1 MIAWLEI
8 GGGDAVVR
16 AYYRDASARD
26 HLQPALTHPW
36 LVSLSA
42 IRRGV
47 SIPGVDGLASLSA
60 SMTAT
65 LDNGGGQ
72 VTAIMGQ
79 RPPLRMPARVM
90 TPSGEIFRGLVTG
103 VQLGEVAQLDLQA
116 GLDRPLTDTLPLR
129 KSTVWGGFRD
139 VRTLPWGYGYV
150 TVTPIQYSDDQRVFL
165 LLDHPIAGVDLVTRD
180 NVATDA
186 YAWANDLD
194 STGHACSFIELA
206 QPLAEGEQIAVTVR
220 GRMHPDTGRLLTTPA
235 EIVHDMLAH
244 LAGAAVEWSEL
255 DDYRTETAEISLG
268 GIIDDSEASVRMT
281 LDRIIRSAGGAWSA
295 GMPGLAFSWPPT
307 PDEVAP
313 AMRVSPI
320 TASDVQ
326 AECSHEGMRTVL
338 RVLFDYDN
346 AVGRHRRAIQLQA
359 PAAVKEY
366 GVLELEWDAGW
377 MRSPRDAEALGRRM
391 LAWLARPRWRV
402 SWTSSFADVRPGAW
416 ADISHPRSPI
426 AGRHRLIDAELDL
439 SAPGLRCM
447 VEAPVGG
454 EPEIELTRLST
465 AFEPVVPAGVTIEVG
480 KDEVIYT
487 VRGDDGRV
495 LPGAVVTLNGNVT
508 RIAGASGQVSFP
520 VVRGRQHL
528 LIEAPGRAPSEA
540 WVVV

>member
-1 MIAWLEI
+1 MIAWLEV
-8 GGGDAVVR
+8 GGGESVVR
-16 AYYRDASARD
+16 AYYRDSSARP
-26 HLQPALTHPW
+26 HLQPVLSHPW

-65 LDNGGGQ
+65 LDNGAGQ
-72 VTAIMGQ
+72 VTAIMGR
-79 RPPLRMPARVM
+79 RPPMRTPARVM
-90 TPSGEIFRGLVTG
+90 TPEGEVFRGLVTA

-150 TVTPIQYSDDQRVFL
+150 NVTPIQYSTDQRVFM

-186 YAWANDLD
+186 FAWANDVD

-206 QPLAEGEQIAVTVR
+206 QPLAEGEQLAVSVR

-235 EIVHDMLAH
+235 AIVHDVLTH
-244 LAGAAVEWSEL
+244 LAGAAVDWSEL
-255 DDYRTETAEISLG
+255 DDYRTETAEVALG
-268 GIIDDSEASVRMT
+268 GVIDDSTASIRAM
-281 LDRIIRSAGGAWSA
+281 LDRIIQSAGGAWSA
-295 GMPGLAFSWPPT
+295 GMPGIAFSWPPS
-307 PDEVAP
+307 PDAVAP
-313 AMRVSPI
+313 AMTVSPI
-320 TASDVQ
+320 TASDVR
-326 AECSHEGMRTVL
+326 AECSHEGIRTVL

-346 AVGRHRRAIQLQA
+346 AVGRHRRAVQLQA
-359 PAAVKEY
+359 PGALKEH

-377 MRSPRDAEALGRRM
+377 LRSPRDAEALGRRM

-416 ADISHPRSPI
+416 ADIAHPRSPI

-447 VEAPVGG
+447 VEAPVGD

-465 AFEPVVPAGVTIEVG
+465 AFEPVVPAGVTIEIG

-487 VRGDDGRV
+487 VRGEDGRV

-508 RIAGASGQVSFP
+508 RIAGAGGQVSFP
-520 VVRGRQHL
+520 VARGRQHL
-528 LIEAPGRAPSEA
+528 LIEAPGRAPAEA
-540 WVVV
+540 WVLV